1 MPVATDVTGKE
12 IWVRAAEVWNG
23 TSVPAAATSFS
34 LGLEDDSG
42 RTVWADSD
50 DVGSLLRPYDRRADD
65 LADPQVATD
74 LTKTMLATVR
84 FPVSCFTRAPGAFDV
99 HHVRALMIRTR
110 PDDRPIA
117 FDQLQIVTP

>member
-1 MPVATDVTGKE
+1 
-12 IWVRAAEVWNG
+12 VWNG

-34 LGLEDDSG
+34 LGLEDDAHGRSG
-42 RTVWADSD
+42 STPD
-50 DVGSLLRPYDRRADD
+50 DVGSLVRPYDRKSDD
-65 LADPQVATD
+65 LADPEVATD

-84 FPVSCFTRAPGAFDV
+84 FPLGCFTRAPGSFDV
-99 HHVRALMIRTR
+99 HHVRALLIRTR